1 VRVNT
6 RILYKYR
13 DGANYKFPGAVV
25 LAGVVTEDE
34 IRPYLHEGIY
44 LIPSDVGLPSLHP
57 THCRFDEDLDHPW
70 HELDSAR
77 PTEAEPTT
85 DLIAALKVREFLRRL
100 EKAAQ
105 AGWPG
110 RNEDF
115 AWERAG

>member
-1 VRVNT
+1 MKVNT

-25 LAGVVTEDE
+25 LVGAVTEDE

-70 HELDSAR
+70 HEFDSAR
-77 PTEAEPTT
+77 PTEAEPAT
-85 DLIAALKVREFLRRL
+85 DLTAALPAQEFLRCL
-100 EKAAQ
+100 QEAAQ
-105 AGWPG
+105 AEWTAQ
-110 RNEDF
+110 NEDL

>member
-1 VRVNT
+1 MNT

-25 LAGVVTEDE
+25 LAGVVTEEE
-34 IRPYLHEGIY
+34 IRPYLHEGVY
-44 LIPSDVGLPSLHP
+44 FIPSDVGLPSLYP

-70 HELDSAR
+70 HELDSVR

-85 DLIAALKVREFLRRL
+85 DLAATLPAQEFLRRL
-100 EKAAQ
+100 QEAAQ
-105 AGWPG
+105 AGWLG
-110 RNEDF
+110 QNEDF